1 MPRVSRKLSR
11 SKVYH
16 VMIRGN
22 ERKKIFIDDEDRERF
37 IGTIREKNKERKFLV
52 YAFCLMDNHIHL
64 LINEEHDQIP
74 KIMQRIGVSY
84 AYYFNKKYKRT
95 GHLFQDRF
103 KSEAIENERYLLAAL
118 KYIHNNP
125 VKANMVENPAQF
137 RWSSYNA
144 YVSKHNTN
152 YGIIERNAILSM
164 LSDDEEQAIKL
175 FIMYSNELDDVKL
188 IDLQEED
195 RLDKSILN
203 ETDARLYVAEFI
215 NKHVQQGDIEHLME
229 KREIRN
235 ELILDLKANST
246 LSIREIARILG
257 IDRNIVQR
265 VK

>member
-1 MPRVSRKLSR
+1 
-11 SKVYH
+11 
-16 VMIRGN
+16 
-22 ERKKIFIDDEDRERF
+22 
-37 IGTIREKNKERKFLV
+37 
-52 YAFCLMDNHIHL
+52 
-64 LINEEHDQIP
+64 
-74 KIMQRIGVSY
+74 
-84 AYYFNKKYKRT
+84 
-95 GHLFQDRF
+95 
-103 KSEAIENERYLLAAL
+103 
-118 KYIHNNP
+118 
-125 VKANMVENPAQF
+125 MVENPAQF

-175 FIMYSNELDDVKL
+175 FIMYSNELDDVDL
-188 IDLQEED
+188 IDLQEEN
-195 RLDKSILN
+195 RLEKSILN

-215 NKHVQQGDIEHLME
+215 NKHVQQGDIEQLME

-235 ELILDLKANST
+235 ELILELKANST